1 MRLVDSSPQGMHPV
15 AADAARLVSDALD
28 VYEGDDEAR
37 RVLLA
42 HAARL
47 DEPLR
52 VAVAGMVKAGKSTL
66 LNAIIG
72 EEIAPTD
79 TGECTRVVTWYR
91 YGHSPRVTLHP
102 VVGEP
107 RILPIVRLH
116 GRLVFDLGGLLAD
129 DVQRLVVHWPSAALR
144 TITLIDTPGIA
155 SLSTDV
161 SVRTARFLTPEGS
174 PSEADAIIYLMRHM
188 HAADI
193 RFLESFRDTT
203 SGTSGTVNALA
214 VLSRADEIGAGRI
227 DSLLSSRD
235 IADRYRHDATLRAL
249 SLGIVPVAGLLA
261 QSARTLRQSEFAALR
276 ILAGLDRADRELLL
290 LSADRFTR
298 ADPRTTSRTGETPGP
313 ASGSGVSADARR
325 ALLQRFGLF
334 GIRLAIVLIAAGIDD
349 AEDLAHE
356 LARRSGLDEL
366 MALVSRQFQ
375 ARADL
380 LKARTAL
387 AAVERL
393 VQERPREDT
402 DDLLASIERLQ
413 SNTHDFLELRLLA
426 TLRTEPIT
434 LTADLV
440 AEGERLLG
448 GQGVAVHDRL
458 GLTEDAADSDV
469 RSRAVFHLDRWRAL
483 AESPLSDRAVTEVC
497 RTIARSCEG
506 VVAQLTATA
515 TVEPARTRLFLAS
528 EPGSRTG

>member
-1 MRLVDSSPQGMHPV
+1 V
-15 AADAARLVSDALD
+15 ADAAAAYD
-28 VYEGDDEAR
+28 DDEDAQR
-37 RVLLA
+37 ILLA

-47 DEPLR
+47 GEPLR

-107 RILPIVRLH
+107 RILPIVRLR
-116 GRLVFDLGGLLAD
+116 GRLVFDLGELRAD
-129 DVQRLVVHWPSAALR
+129 DVRRLVVDWPSAALR
-144 TITLIDTPGIA
+144 SVTLIDTPGIA

-161 SVRTARFLTPEGS
+161 SERTARFLTPESS
-174 PSEADAIIYLMRHM
+174 PSEADAIVYLMRHM
-188 HAADI
+188 HASDI

-249 SLGIVPVAGLLA
+249 CLGIVPVAGLLA

-276 ILAGLDRADRELLL
+276 TLAGLGKADRELLL

-298 ADPRTTSRTGETPGP
+298 PDPRPAPDADGPGGGPSGTGVPVET
-313 ASGSGVSADARR
+313 RR
-325 ALLQRFGLF
+325 ELLQRFGLF
-334 GIRLAIVLIAAGIDD
+334 GIRLAIVLIAAGVDD
-349 AEDLAHE
+349 ADDLAHE

-366 MALVSRQFQ
+366 MTLVSRQFQ

-393 VQERPREDT
+393 VHERPRANIDG
-402 DDLLASIERLQ
+402 LLASIERLR
-413 SNTHDFLELRLLA
+413 SNTHDLLELRLLA

-448 GQGVAVHDRL
+448 GQGVAVHERL
-458 GLTEDAADSDV
+458 GLGEDAADSDV
-469 RSRAVFHLDRWRAL
+469 RARAVFHLDRWRSL
-483 AESPLSDRAVTEVC
+483 AESPLSDRATTEVC

-506 VVAQLTATA
+506 VVAQLPIMT
-515 TVEPARTRLFLAS
+515 TVKPARMRLFLAS
-528 EPGSRTG
+528 EPGTRTG